1 VNSQIHSAQG
11 SVKWHASCQN
21 DNEKFRFI
29 NDTEFCQ
36 ISDYQLLGTYL
47 SPGSQMI
54 SRVAEAEIL
63 FSERGQPYD
72 MTRPI
77 CHVTFHVLTVDVTQ
91 ITLLYYPR
99 RCKNPKDRNAISFTV
114 TTQMYPCPLLY
125 VVVSYYLYS
134 TTLQRSENFDSKTNN
149 RKERKFPF
157 GFAYCGDKGQC
168 VYTITIFKLQKSKSV
183 LHN

>member
-1 VNSQIHSAQG
+1 
-11 SVKWHASCQN
+11 
-21 DNEKFRFI
+21 
-29 NDTEFCQ
+29 
-36 ISDYQLLGTYL
+36 L
-47 SPGSQMI
+47 SPSSQMI

-125 VVVSYYLYS
+125 VVVSCHLY
-134 TTLQRSENFDSKTNN
+134 TLQHYNDLKTSTQKQITGKSE
-149 RKERKFPF
+149 KFH
-157 GFAYCGDKGQC
+157 
-168 VYTITIFKLQKSKSV
+168 SV
-183 LHN
+183 LLIVVIRDNVCTRLPFSNCKRANLYCTTEPK